1 MTKME
6 VDIIEKTV
14 DQGMTISIYSYC
26 HEGHMPL
33 DCDSIPFHRDL
44 IFPLAGWMP
53 RGKLAGLSWTWRR
66 QLFPGKMC
74 LESERCRGNLFQ

>member
-44 IFPLAGWMP
+44 IFSISWLDAPRQTGWSVLDVEEAVIS
-53 RGKLAGLSWTWRR
+53 RKNVSGV
-66 QLFPGKMC
+66 
-74 LESERCRGNLFQ
+74 